1 MGTEGHGPPWAP
13 SASRSWQA
21 VEPPT
26 HCSPS
31 HPHLQ
36 VEDDVPLPK
45 RRLHP
50 CLKPTISQLCCCW
63 MAEASPWT
71 WLTATQPRGGQH
83 GTGEPC
89 PHGAGHR
96 GRRQVA
102 PPGDVTATA
111 EIPALNTGCKEPA
124 AAARHSS
131 WQLLT
136 QQPPSLPQAQ
146 VVRATRGGRL
156 LRQGRFQ
163 AAKRQRRQN
172 SPPWGR
178 QLLKVLFYSHTL
190 DLTSSFL
197 TDPTPQITWISPGCP
212 QAAQ

>member
-1 MGTEGHGPPWAP
+1 MGLG
-13 SASRSWQA
+13 
-21 VEPPT
+21 
-26 HCSPS
+26 
-31 HPHLQ
+31 
-36 VEDDVPLPK
+36 
-45 RRLHP
+45 
-50 CLKPTISQLCCCW
+50 
-63 MAEASPWT
+63 
-71 WLTATQPRGGQH
+71 TA
-83 GTGEPC
+83 
-89 PHGAGHR
+89 GAGRWHP
-96 GRRQVA
+96 QEMSLP

-111 EIPALNTGCKEPA
+111 EIPALNTGCEEPA

-156 LRQGRFQ
+156 LRQKRFQ

-178 QLLKVLFYSHTL
+178 QLLKALFYSHTL